1 MEQIP
6 LNNLS
11 YNIIGATSED
21 PEHPLLSLISNTK
34 YQGWN
39 SMRKCKYPQEIIFKF
54 NKPVHLKK
62 INLLLHQNKIPIKID
77 LFYFFPKTNND
88 FNINLN
94 LMNFTQIGFIKPN
107 IEKRDFETRELK
119 KINLN
124 ENVLFFKLIFHKNI
138 YHIKNPYDQ
147 VALIGLEFFGCEL
160 NKENINIFFPN
171 RNKDI
176 DYFNKN
182 YDNLIPDS
190 NINDNELD
198 DFCLLKIEEIKIQ
211 LEKAIKEDNYAHA
224 KLLTELIQRIKL
236 LGKKI
241 KNLNEMKLKLIE
253 VGKYD
258 QVKDVKK
265 EIDIIKNVI
274 DGVSN
279 SDFLPKNYNNNNGN

>member
-88 FNINLN
+88 FNINVN

-107 IEKRDFETRELK
+107 IEKRDFET
-119 KINLN
+119 
-124 ENVLFFKLIFHKNI
+124 F
-138 YHIKNPYDQ
+138 
-147 VALIGLEFFGCEL
+147 
-160 NKENINIFFPN
+160 
-171 RNKDI
+171 
-176 DYFNKN
+176 
-182 YDNLIPDS
+182 
-190 NINDNELD
+190 
-198 DFCLLKIEEIKIQ
+198 
-211 LEKAIKEDNYAHA
+211 
-224 KLLTELIQRIKL
+224 
-236 LGKKI
+236 
-241 KNLNEMKLKLIE
+241 
-253 VGKYD
+253 
-258 QVKDVKK
+258 
-265 EIDIIKNVI
+265 
-274 DGVSN
+274 
-279 SDFLPKNYNNNNGN
+279 